1 MFGLSDRNF
10 IVICLYINLF
20 LFWFNVGNIEF
31 IKLLVKVGVDVNVID
46 KDGFLGN
53 DLFYNKS
60 LVCIEIILYMV
71 LGVVFYSYSF
81 IYFKLEL
88 FFLF

>member
-53 DLFYNKS
+53 NLFYN
-60 LVCIEIILYMV
+60 
-71 LGVVFYSYSF
+71 
-81 IYFKLEL
+81 
-88 FFLF
+88 

>member
-53 DLFYNKS
+53 DLFYN
-60 LVCIEIILYMV
+60 
-71 LGVVFYSYSF
+71 
-81 IYFKLEL
+81 
-88 FFLF
+88 